1 MVFVDLIA
9 VIQSN
14 ANFVDLDVAIK
25 MNEDA
30 DLDMTIIKMLI
41 LT

>member
-1 MVFVDLIA
+1 MFVDLIA